1 MILDRFQLQGRV
13 AIVTGCDTGL
23 GQGMAC
29 ALAQAGAD
37 VVGINVTAPDRHP
50 GPGRGA
56 GPPLPGP
63 ARQPVGHRLHRGP
76 GGQAKAFGGRVDILV
91 NNAGIIR
98 REDAIKFSEKD
109 WDDVIDLN
117 LKSVFFLAQAVARQF
132 MAQGSGGKII
142 NVASMLSFQ
151 GGMRVP
157 SYTASKSGVVGITR
171 LLANEWAQ
179 HGINVNAIAPGYM
192 ATNNTAALR
201 ADDGRS
207 AAILERIPAGR
218 WGVPEDLAGPVVFLA
233 SDASNY
239 VNGYTVAVDGGW
251 LTPPRSA
258 FGASP
263 PGGARQR
270 PGRPVR
276 GAWAIVREQ
285 AARLPLRAALRA
297 GRAAVQAVPVR
308 DELCAQLHAV
318 RPDGPAGVHQGCRTT
333 ASWLRRRPAVP
344 SRAWA

>member
-37 VVGINVTAPDRHP
+37 VVGINVTAPTDTQARVQAL
-50 GPGRGA
+50 GRRFLDLRADLSDTGCIA
-56 GPPLPGP
+56 GL
-63 ARQPVGHRLHRGP
+63 VD
-76 GGQAKAFGGRVDILV
+76 QAKAFGGRVDILV

-117 LKSVFFLAQAVARQF
+117 LKSVFFLAQAVARQYL
-132 MAQGSGGKII
+132 AQGSGGKII

-151 GGMRVP
+151 GGIRVP

-201 ADDGRS
+201 ADDARS

-218 WGVPEDLAGPVVFLA
+218 WGLPEDLAGPVVFLA

-251 LTPPRSA
+251 L
-258 FGASP
+258 
-263 PGGARQR
+263 AR
-270 PGRPVR
+270 
-276 GAWAIVREQ
+276 
-285 AARLPLRAALRA
+285 
-297 GRAAVQAVPVR
+297 
-308 DELCAQLHAV
+308 
-318 RPDGPAGVHQGCRTT
+318 
-333 ASWLRRRPAVP
+333 
-344 SRAWA
+344 